1 MPSPSLAI
9 GIDIGG
15 TKMAVASVRESGEIL
30 ASTVLPTE
38 AERGFPRAVDRLEA
52 AIRQL
57 LARPDATEI
66 RLAGIGIGCAGPV
79 DPREGLINNP
89 YTLTGWDRCDIVGP
103 LRRRFDVPVVLEN
116 DADAAALGESWVGA
130 GRATDPV
137 VLLTF
142 GTGVGGAAIFQRRI
156 LRGVAGE
163 HPELGH
169 VPIFPDGPE
178 CYCGVRGCLE
188 SIASGTAIAEAGRP
202 FGFGSAREVFAAA
215 SRQEDARRILERARR
230 AVVLAAWTICHTL
243 LPQRLILGGGI
254 METEFDGF
262 AAEIRRQLGRATQ
275 FTHQR
280 VDVVAA
286 SLGNAAGLVGAAR
299 LVLEP

>member
-1 MPSPSLAI
+1 MKSPSLAI

-15 TKMAVASVRESGEIL
+15 TKMAVASVRESGQIL
-30 ASTVLPTE
+30 ESTVLPTE
-38 AERGFPRAVDRLEA
+38 AEQGFPRAVDRLDA
-52 AIRQL
+52 AIRRL
-57 LARPDATEI
+57 LARPDAAGI

-79 DPREGLINNP
+79 DPGQGLINNP
-89 YTLTGWDRCDIVGP
+89 YTLTGWDRCDIVSP
-103 LRRRFDVPVVLEN
+103 LRQRFDVPVVLEN
-116 DADAAALGESWVGA
+116 DADAAALGESWIGA
-130 GRATDPV
+130 GQAADPV

-142 GTGVGGAAIFQRRI
+142 GTGVGGAAIFQGRI

-169 VPIFPDGPE
+169 IPILPDGPE

-202 FGFGSAREVFAAA
+202 FGFGTAREVFAA
-215 SRQEDARRILERARR
+215 SSTHPDARRILERARH

-262 AAEIRRQLGRATQ
+262 AGAIRQQLRKATQ

-280 VDVVAA
+280 VDVAA
-286 SLGNAAGLVGAAR
+286 ARLGNAAGLVGAAR